1 MLHLFSF
8 LLDDQRI
15 PGVLLLPD
23 LQLERV
29 LRIHDVSQVLLLVL
43 QFQPQYFFPLAVVL
57 LEVADFLVALCGEVH
72 GDGFV
77 EVGLGHFVESFLQ
90 LAHGLVE
97 GDCSELERLV
107 FRLYFYLVEVL
118 LEVEALDGLP
128 VHAPQL

>member
-1 MLHLFSF
+1 MGLDVEAGDEVGVLHLFSF
-8 LLDDQRI
+8 LLNYQRI

-43 QFQPQYFFPLAVVL
+43 QFQPQSLFPLAVVL
-57 LEVADFLVALCGEVH
+57 LEVAYLLAALCGEVH

-97 GDCSELERLV
+97 GDCFEFERP
-107 FRLYFYLVEVL
+107 VL
-118 LEVEALDGLP
+118 
-128 VHAPQL
+128 